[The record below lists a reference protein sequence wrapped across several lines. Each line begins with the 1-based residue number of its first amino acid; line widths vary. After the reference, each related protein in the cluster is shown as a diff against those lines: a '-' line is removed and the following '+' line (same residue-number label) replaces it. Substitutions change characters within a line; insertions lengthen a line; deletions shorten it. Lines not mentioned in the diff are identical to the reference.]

1 MEDFAVDLLW
11 VTSLALPG
19 LLFAVA
25 NRFKSRLATA
35 VVMLLATG
43 AGWAFTLAYAIAAQ
57 LLTAKDPAQVNG
69 AALAFAA
76 TFGWVLPAIIVVGTW
91 FISRY
96 LARRMGPNDSFKPDL
111 LRKSAWLGR

>member
-1 MEDFAVDLLW
+1 MEDFAVDVLW

-35 VVMLLATG
+35 VVALLATG
-43 AGWAFTLAYAIAAQ
+43 AGWAFALAYTIAAQ
-57 LLTAKDPAQVNG
+57 SLTAKDPAQVNG

-76 TFGWVLPAIIVVGTW
+76 TFGWILPAVIVMGTW
-91 FISRY
+91 VVCRY
-96 LARRMGPNDSFKPDL
+96 LAHRIGPNHSLKPDL
-111 LRKSAWLGR
+111 LRKSA